1 MRAWVRPLTAE
12 TTMWRWYAALVLGNT
27 LDLLFT
33 YTAIERGYTEWNPFV
48 RPLLLTPWA
57 AASKVVLFGV
67 LAYGLWRITQDDPGA
82 RRLLRMLRGAT
93 LVYLVVVTFH
103 ALGLKFGG

>member
-1 MRAWVRPLTAE
+1 
-12 TTMWRWYAALVLGNT
+12 
-27 LDLLFT
+27 
-33 YTAIERGYTEWNPFV
+33 
-48 RPLLLTPWA
+48 
-57 AASKVVLFGV
+57 VVLFGV
-67 LAYGLWRITQDDPGA
+67 LAYGLWRITRDDPGA